1 MTTFARTVLVV
12 DDEPALR
19 GLVARML
26 RLDGHHVLE
35 AGGGPAAIAVY
46 AEHIH
51 EISVVVT
58 DIVMP
63 DMDGRM
69 LATRLLELNP
79 SLGIVLMSGYVPQ
92 SAFDLDESPQVR
104 LLAKPFRSVDMARAV
119 RGVMRS
125 VPEPVPATVEK

>member
-1 MTTFARTVLVV
+1 MTRSAQTILVV

-35 AGGGPAAIAVY
+35 AAGGPAAIALY
-46 AEHIH
+46 AEHID

-63 DMDGRM
+63 DMDGRL

-79 SLGIVLMSGYVPQ
+79 TLGIVLTSGYVPQ
-92 SAFDLDESPQVR
+92 SVFEMDESPQVR
-104 LLAKPFRSVDMARAV
+104 FLAKPFRSIDIARAV
-119 RGVMRS
+119 RGVMGTVR
-125 VPEPVPATVEK
+125 EPVPAPVEK